1 MRGTMK
7 RIRWLAMLGLVAL
20 GFAACAEAGEDGE
33 GIKGCFVT
41 DLQGVDDRSFNAAG
55 WAGVTGAAEAG
66 YIQNDPGPP
75 TNPLLLESA
84 TRDDYQPNIDACA
97 EGGASH
103 IVTNG
108 FELGP
113 ATEINAAAHP
123 DLKFTIV
130 DYAFSDADFNP
141 IDLDNVREL
150 VYQTDQAAFAAGY
163 LAAGVTQSGVVGT
176 YGGLNIPTV
185 SIFMDGLARGVAH
198 YNEVKGA
205 DVAVVGWD
213 VATQEGSFTGS
224 FDPTDP
230 AVVST
235 CQSLLDEGADI
246 ILPVGGIINLPCG
259 TEILTRGV
267 EAALIG
273 VDVDA
278 FVAMPAD
285 FQDLWLVTIT
295 KAITEQVTRSLQE
308 DSEGSWSNGNFV
320 GDLSNDGVGLSE
332 YHSWADRVPD
342 ELHAEVQQILED
354 IKSGT
359 IDASFFEVG

>member
-1 MRGTMK
+1 VRRVG
-7 RIRWLAMLGLVAL
+7 WLALVGLASLV
-20 GFAACAEAGEDGE
+20 FAACAGGGGGGGE

-55 WAGVTGAAEAG
+55 WKGVTDAAEAG

-75 TNPLLLESA
+75 TNPLLLESS
-84 TRDDYQPNIDACA
+84 TRDDYQPNIDACIDA
-97 EGGASH
+97 GATH

-113 ATEINAAAHP
+113 TTQTNAEANT

-130 DYAFSDADFNP
+130 DFAFNSGEPDFAP
-141 IDLDNVREL
+141 VDIDNVREL
-150 VYQTDQAAFAAGY
+150 VYQTDEAAFAAGY
-163 LAAGVTQSGVVGT
+163 LAAGVTQTGIIGT

-185 SIFMDGLARGVAH
+185 SIFMDGLTRGVAH
-198 YNEVKGA
+198 YNQVKGT
-205 DVAVVGWD
+205 DIRVIGWSQR
-213 VATQEGSFTGS
+213 QEGSFTGS

-259 TEILTRGV
+259 TEIQTRGV

-278 FVAMPAD
+278 FVAMPSE
-285 FQDLWLVTIT
+285 FQDLWLTTIT
-295 KAITEQVTRSLQE
+295 KALSSQVTLSLQN
-308 DSEGSWSNGNFV
+308 DSEGSWTNGNYV
-320 GDLSNDGVGLSE
+320 GNLANDGVGLSE

-342 ELHAEVQQILED
+342 ELNTEVQQLLED
-354 IKSGT
+354 IKNGK
-359 IDASFFEVG
+359 IDASFFQVG